1 MNKPI
6 LSIAAILFGLVAVA
20 CSTTDSDVAS
30 QLEAQS
36 DRLSQL
42 ETQIDEFSASLD
54 VMTTESKDNEHEEAE
69 GEHEVTESSAFEVSV
84 AQYVIDTAG
93 FHNIEDAI
101 AETGEIDPTYASSV
115 TRVALIVGSIPWPHD
130 LAEGADN
137 LLEALLE
144 FQSVLI
150 EDDTDAALL
159 LASIVHDHQHDLSTA
174 ITAWLSGEMS
184 AEGEHEH
191 EESEDNG

>member
-1 MNKPI
+1 M
-6 LSIAAILFGLVAVA
+6 
-20 CSTTDSDVAS
+20 
-30 QLEAQS
+30 
-36 DRLSQL
+36 
-42 ETQIDEFSASLD
+42 
-54 VMTTESKDNEHEEAE
+54 
-69 GEHEVTESSAFEVSV
+69 
-84 AQYVIDTAG
+84 
-93 FHNIEDAI
+93 
-101 AETGEIDPTYASSV
+101 
-115 TRVALIVGSIPWPHD
+115 GSIPWPHD